1 MREYRHLVLHAE
13 LAHSVGIPKDNTFV
27 MENGEVLELG
37 PDRGRILSRIPAAPV
52 FVDGHESWDMNSVV
66 MEDRRA
72 LAKNG
77 VVVVALAVDKST
89 GRLATLPNIVTHG
102 FIGTEDVTDMVEAS
116 REVLSKAFIGNAL
129 NGSSRELS
137 NTVKDLLNKFYAR
150 ETKRRPLI
158 LPVTLEV

>member
-1 MREYRHLVLHAE
+1 
-13 LAHSVGIPKDNTFV
+13 
-27 MENGEVLELG
+27 
-37 PDRGRILSRIPAAPV
+37 
-52 FVDGHESWDMNSVV
+52 
-66 MEDRRA
+66 
-72 LAKNG
+72 
-77 VVVVALAVDKST
+77 
-89 GRLATLPNIVTHG
+89 
-102 FIGTEDVTDMVEAS
+102 MVEAS